1 MNQGPQFQ
9 IPNIKL
15 PNLGKTGIWL
25 VLAVVVLIWLA
36 TGIYTVGPDERG
48 VVLRFGRMSSTT
60 GPGLNYHLPYPIE
73 TVYTPKV
80 TEVKRVEIGFRTI
93 DPGPPARYAAR
104 PQESL
109 MLTGDENIVDIDMI
123 VQYLISDPAKYLFSV
138 RDPNGTVH
146 DAAEAA
152 LREVVGSKVI
162 DEALTTGKG
171 KIQIETMALIQK
183 ILNIYDTGIHIV
195 AVQLQDVDPPKQVRS
210 AFIDVASARED
221 KNRIINEAQG
231 YRNAIIPETR
241 GKVAQVINEAEA
253 YRAEKTRR
261 ATGDADRFKQILAQ
275 YLKAKDIT
283 RKRLYLETMEDILP
297 GIKKIILD
305 QRKGGVLPILPLGD
319 GGQIPFSGSKRTPK

>member
-1 MNQGPQFQ
+1 
-9 IPNIKL
+9 
-15 PNLGKTGIWL
+15 
-25 VLAVVVLIWLA
+25 
-36 TGIYTVGPDERG
+36 
-48 VVLRFGRMSSTT
+48 
-60 GPGLNYHLPYPIE
+60 
-73 TVYTPKV
+73 
-80 TEVKRVEIGFRTI
+80 
-93 DPGPPARYAAR
+93 
-104 PQESL
+104 

-123 VQYLISDPAKYLFSV
+123 VQYLISDPAKYLFAV
-138 RDPNGTVH
+138 RDPDGTVH

-183 ILNIYDTGIHIV
+183 ILNIYDTGLRVV
-195 AVQLQDVDPPKQVRS
+195 AVQLQDVNPRKQVRDS
-210 AFIDVASARED
+210 FIDVASARED

-241 GKVAQVINEAEA
+241 GKVAQILNQAEA

-261 ATGDADRFKQILAQ
+261 ATGDASRFTQILAE

-305 QRKGGVLPILPLGD
+305 QTPLSGAGRTRK
-319 GGQIPFSGSKRTPK
+319 